1 MKLKKGQLV
10 IHVVSCAIFLSLPFF
25 FSPDGPNK
33 LYAFLRNPE
42 SLREIVRYVLLI
54 LFFYCNYY
62 LFVPQLYSKGR
73 YLQFSVVIILCFFIT
88 MLLPGLMPGMEH
100 EMRPP
105 PMQPGRL
112 PKPPAPN
119 RLFFNVR
126 QHIFLF
132 LVSFFFSL
140 MLRLREKLRQTEEEK
155 LQSELSYLKAQVNP
169 HFLFNTLNSI
179 YALAIEK
186 SDDTATAVVKLSGM
200 MRYVLSD
207 AVNDF
212 VPLEKEINYLQDF
225 VELQELRFGS
235 NIPVRFAVK
244 GSTDG
249 KQIAPLIL
257 ITFVENAFKYGV
269 NAEEEMQIDIEIAIE
284 KELLKMKV
292 CNKKVSVQQQTET
305 SSRLGITN
313 TKNRLALLYP
323 STHELIVNETD
334 NDFTVLLTLTLL

>member
-1 MKLKKGQLV
+1 MKLKKGQLAV
-10 IHVVSCAIFLSLPFF
+10 HIVSCIIFLTLPFF
-25 FSPDGPNK
+25 FSPDGPNR

-42 SLREIVRYVLLI
+42 SLREILRYTLLI

-62 LFVPQLYSKGR
+62 ILVPRLYSKGK
-73 YLQFSVVIILCFFIT
+73 YFQFTAIIILCFFIT
-88 MLLPGLMPGMEH
+88 MALPGLMPGMEH
-100 EMRPP
+100 EMRSSP
-105 PMQPGRL
+105 QHPGRF
-112 PKPPAPN
+112 PRPPAPN

-132 LVSFFFSL
+132 LASFFFSL

-212 VPLEKEINYLQDF
+212 VPLEKEISYLQDF

-235 NIPVRFAVK
+235 DIPVRFTVNGVA
-244 GSTDG
+244 DG
-249 KQIAPLIL
+249 KRIAPLIL

-269 NAEEEMQIDIEIAIE
+269 NAEAEMLIDIEINIE
-284 KELLKMKV
+284 NNMLRMKV
-292 CNKKVSVQQQTET
+292 YNKKVKIQQQTEN
-305 SSRLGITN
+305 SNRLGIQN

-323 STHELIVNETD
+323 GKHDLIINETEKD
-334 NDFTVLLTLTLL
+334 YTVLLTLTLL